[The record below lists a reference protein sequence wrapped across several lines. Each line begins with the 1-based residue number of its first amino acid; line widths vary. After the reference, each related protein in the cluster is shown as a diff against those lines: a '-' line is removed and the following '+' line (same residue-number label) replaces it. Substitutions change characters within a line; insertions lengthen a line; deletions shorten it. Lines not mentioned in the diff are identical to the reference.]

1 MSGISFFFR
10 PLPPASDEAHSTGL
24 RLEPA
29 QRIEQKCR
37 APDVHSSFQTLML
50 ALDGYPLKQ
59 LAIHKK
65 LNYKLALLA
74 AQGSRQSCP
83 RKITRRSAVRYSE
96 PSGGTSDES

>member
-10 PLPPASDEAHSTGL
+10 PLHPASDEASGYSAGL
-24 RLEPA
+24 PPEPA
-29 QRIEQKCR
+29 QRLEQKCR

-65 LNYKLALLA
+65 LNYKLALRA
-74 AQGSRQSCP
+74 AQGRRQSCP
-83 RKITRRSAVRYSE
+83 
-96 PSGGTSDES
+96 

>member
-10 PLPPASDEAHSTGL
+10 PLPPASDEAYSAGL
-24 RLEPA
+24 RPEPA
-29 QRIEQKCR
+29 QRLQQKCR

-65 LNYKLALLA
+65 LNYKLALRA
-74 AQGSRQSCP
+74 AQVIMSSKDYASFSGQME
-83 RKITRRSAVRYSE
+83 E
-96 PSGGTSDES
+96 PSGTVTNRK